1 MFLLTE
7 IGPTV
12 IFMINTRKKI
22 ETNNSNATYDYESKS
37 DRLNSHKSTLK

>member
-12 IFMINTRKKI
+12 IFMINTRKKA
-22 ETNNSNATYDYESKS
+22 ENNNLNATYDYEAKS
-37 DRLNSHKSTLK
+37 ERFSNYKGN